1 MTVNNRGIDVAAWSG
16 FKDKALKDRSAA
28 DRQKVA
34 TARWVQGE
42 EARVTV
48 GDKEVTIGADDGI
61 NMMEMILASFAACD
75 AAVVAVHASYL
86 GLQVNDI
93 RVEVSGGFNVSSYI
107 GVEDAP
113 GSGYDRISTTV
124 YLDAPGVT
132 PEQLAH
138 LTHMCEIGSPV
149 GDTFARAIPT
159 EVKIV
164 AAG

>member
-1 MTVNNRGIDVAAWSG
+1 MTVNNRGIDLAAWSG
-16 FKDKALKDRSAA
+16 FKEKARQNRSAA
-28 DRQKVA
+28 DRHKVA

-48 GDKEVTIGADDGI
+48 GENEITVGADDTM
-61 NMMEMILASFAACD
+61 NMMEMMLAAFAACD

-86 GLQVNDI
+86 GLKVNEI
-93 RVEVSGGFNVSSYI
+93 TVEVTGDFNVSSYI
-107 GVEDAP
+107 GVEGAP
-113 GSGYDRISTTV
+113 GSGYQHVTTTV

-138 LTHMCEIGSPV
+138 LAHMCEVCSPV

-159 EVKIV
+159 EVKII
-164 AAG
+164 AT